1 MRLEQVRVAL
11 VVVAP
16 GVLDQAAVGDDAAF
30 VQGQHVQDAELEPRQ
45 LDRLA
50 TLGHFVRL
58 QVEHQ
63 IAYVDLA
70 RRLAVRVG
78 LAAAHHGLHACGELL
93 GAEGL
98 GHVVVGADLQAAQ
111 DVLFLVARG
120 EHDDRGLGLVANAAA
135 DFEAVNLGQVAVEED
150 DVGAFAFPALQR
162 LLAINGGEY
171 VVSLAA
177 QRVGHQIQKIDVVVN
192 DQNLHRANPSPV
204 GLRNDGQMGFRG
216 RHASNR
222 RNGEP
227 ESSATAAAVL
237 DAHQATVGLDDGL
250 DDGQAETYP
259 IFAAARAG
267 GGAVV
272 RLQKPIHVFDTDTPA
287 PITPP
292 QTYFVTVGNDGQI
305 DRAIGRA
312 KLAGVQDQ
320 VDQHL
325 AQAAAITDDL
335 GDGVPKSDAQAL
347 AALGQERPDDRVN
360 VLQQIDQAQ
369 RPAVQL
375 QAAFANGRGAEQVL
389 DQPLQP
395 QGAAV
400 HCPEHGLDLLRIQMQ
415 KVFGEQLG

>member
-50 TLGHFVRL
+50 TLGHFVGL
-58 QVEHQ
+58 QVEIQ

-70 RRLAVRVG
+70 RQLAVRVG
-78 LAAAHHGLHACGELL
+78 LAAAHHGLHACGELV

-135 DFEAVNLGQVAVEED
+135 HFEAVNLGQVAVEED

-216 RHASNR
+216 RRASNR
-222 RNGEP
+222 WNGEP
-227 ESSATAAAVL
+227 ESSATSAATL
-237 DAHQATVGLDDGL
+237 DAHQATMGLDDGL
-250 DDGQAETYP
+250 DDGQAETDP
-259 IFAAARAG
+259 ILAAARAG
-267 GGAVV
+267 RVAVV
-272 RLQKPIHVFDTDTPA
+272 RLEEPMRVLSRNAGASIAHRQTDRVA
-287 PITPP
+287 
-292 QTYFVTVGNDGQI
+292 FGHDGQI
-305 DRAIGRA
+305 DRAVGIA
-312 KLAGVQDQ
+312 KLAGVENQ

-325 AQAAAITDDL
+325 AQPAAIAQYL
-335 GDGVPKSDAQAL
+335 GHVVRKADAQAL
-347 AALGQERPDDRVN
+347 AALGQERSDDG
-360 VLQQIDQAQ
+360 LDIGQQIERAE
-369 RPAVQL
+369 RLAVQL
-375 QAAFANGRGAEQVL
+375 QATFANRRGAEQVL
-389 DQPLQP
+389 DQALQP
-395 QGAAV
+395 QSAAV
-400 HCPEHGLDLLRIQMQ
+400 HGPEHGLDLLRIEVQ
-415 KVFGEQLG
+415 KIFGE